1 MGLVDDGFDVP
12 EVHTTKDFRLEL
24 LGPEHNESDHEAWMA
39 SIEHIRATP
48 GFDSGW
54 PPVGGMTA
62 DENLADLRSHA
73 ERSARREDFA
83 YAVLDPATREVIGCV
98 YLKPGPPGDVRV
110 LSWVRA
116 DRAHRDEELTVVVTR
131 WLAESWPFPVIS
143 YR

>member
-1 MGLVDDGFDVP
+1 MGLVDEAFDVP
-12 EVHTTKDFRLEL
+12 EVHMAKGFRLEL
-24 LGPEHNESDHEAWMA
+24 LGPEHNESDHRAWTT

-48 GFDSGW
+48 GFGDDW
-54 PPVGGMTA
+54 PPVGGMTLE
-62 DENLADLRSHA
+62 ENLADLRGHA
-73 ERSARREDFA
+73 ARSARREDFA

-116 DRAHRDEELTVVVTR
+116 DRSHLDEPLTVVVTR
-131 WLAESWPFPVIS
+131 WLAESWPFEVIG